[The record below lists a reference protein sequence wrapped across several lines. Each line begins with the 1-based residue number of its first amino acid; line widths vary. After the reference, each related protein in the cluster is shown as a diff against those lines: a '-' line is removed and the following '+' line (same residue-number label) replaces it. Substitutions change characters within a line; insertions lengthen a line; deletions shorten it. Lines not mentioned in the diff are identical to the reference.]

1 MNISYCPGVGV
12 RGACRQ
18 VAVFGFRPSA
28 APRPRSE
35 NRRRR
40 PPKYPGATSRHCT
53 GDHGFHRCSR
63 RARLG
68 CLAPGIPGSFLAF
81 CYCFLAGSVFPLGSG
96 SSAGCYPFGKENL
109 MPSIDIAT
117 PASSA
122 PTDRLALGVG
132 WVRPGVAGIGGTLT
146 PSGPYNGCYQC
157 VCFEGN
163 EE

>member
-1 MNISYCPGVGV
+1 
-12 RGACRQ
+12 
-18 VAVFGFRPSA
+18 
-28 APRPRSE
+28 
-35 NRRRR
+35 
-40 PPKYPGATSRHCT
+40 
-53 GDHGFHRCSR
+53 
-63 RARLG
+63 
-68 CLAPGIPGSFLAF
+68 
-81 CYCFLAGSVFPLGSG
+81 
-96 SSAGCYPFGKENL
+96 

-132 WVRPGVAGIGGTLT
+132 WVRPGVAGIGGTLN